1 MKKIFGTK
9 TMRWPVLLLFAA
21 AAGLYTGLVLSVPA
35 LEGTSFQDIG
45 IAYEWWVIFG
55 VIVAVHSP
63 KSWGSAL
70 RCFVFFLVSQPIIYG
85 VRVLVGAITVDMATY
100 YLGIWGGQILLTLP
114 GGFIAYF
121 CKKQTA
127 PGAVVLGLG
136 NTIIAV
142 MGVSY
147 FAQMLSR
154 FPYHLLSLLVCIA
167 SIFIMTFCI
176 QKKKTNRI
184 IALAVPL
191 ALTAAVVI
199 YALATGR
206 SFY

>member
-9 TMRWPVLLLFAA
+9 TMSWPVLLLFAA

-45 IAYEWWVIFG
+45 VSYEWWVIFG

-63 KSWGSAL
+63 KSWSSAL
-70 RCFVFFLVSQPIIYG
+70 RCFVFFLISQPIIYG
-85 VRVLVGAITVDMATY
+85 VRVLVGAITVDMAVY
-100 YLGIWGGQILLTLP
+100 YLGIWGVQILLTLP

-127 PGAVVLGLG
+127 LGAVILGLG
-136 NTIIAV
+136 NAIIAV
-142 MGVSY
+142 MGASY
-147 FAQMLSR
+147 FAKMPSV
-154 FPYHLLSLLVCIA
+154 FPYHLLTVLVCLA
-167 SIFIMTFCI
+167 SIIVMTFCI
-176 QKKKTNRI
+176 QKKKANRI
-184 IALAVPL
+184 IALAVPF
-191 ALTAAVVI
+191 ALTAAAVI
-199 YALATGR
+199 FLPISGR